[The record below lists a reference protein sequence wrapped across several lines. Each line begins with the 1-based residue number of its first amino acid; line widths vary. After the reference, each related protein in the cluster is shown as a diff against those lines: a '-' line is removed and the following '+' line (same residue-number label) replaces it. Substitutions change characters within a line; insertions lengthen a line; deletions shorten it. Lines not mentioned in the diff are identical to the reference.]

1 MKRVHGDVASV
12 TRKRSLHPAMASALV
27 AGAMVAGVAGA
38 VFAPA
43 SAEAGHTN
51 PAPASAAVVHTVA
64 HTTPLPAA
72 VRESS
77 DGGDACVSGA
87 DDGTQVCVLPVK
99 PKTPSSVSSGTPK
112 SQQASTGSTG
122 SSESEETDPIK
133 VLTSWIH
140 DGAGAVSSVASAVG
154 DVAKAATA
162 WAPLAAMFGAAA

>member
-1 MKRVHGDVASV
+1 MKRVQTGI
-12 TRKRSLHPAMASALV
+12 HPAMASTLV
-27 AGAMVAGVAGA
+27 AGAMLAAVAGA
-38 VFAPA
+38 MLA
-43 SAEAGHTN
+43 
-51 PAPASAAVVHTVA
+51 PAPAETAQAHPASTNAPVVHTIA
-64 HTTPLPAA
+64 HSTPLSTP
-72 VRESS
+72 VRQSS

-112 SQQASTGSTG
+112 SQQASTGSPG

-162 WAPLAAMFGAAA
+162 WAPLAAMLGAAV